1 MKWIQKIIWWLI
13 AVNSLDIIYFSNA
26 SIPAQVSEQLKFLL
40 KSCFADRLNPVIISE
55 DLTDIAY
62 TETTDSSN
70 DVAFF
75 ETDYPIIVIDDN
87 FRAKNIDPYYNP
99 RYPTYVLSVK
109 SVKKLETTL
118 RELASLSTWNVNSHF
133 FIVRHNHNDCDKD
146 GEKVLKVLW
155 KMDLL
160 SSFYVCLEPND
171 NEAIPSNVIADT
183 RTMLYTF
190 NPFSNY
196 APLPWQEIHRVKQP
210 IDDNRSEQDQDKR
223 WTLYKQ
229 PYLND
234 TKLCPSL
241 TFDKTK
247 HLNAY
252 PIKAVSAAKPST
264 NWTPNHPVNF
274 KELRKTLSYPHLKF
288 FETLFSSLNV
298 TPIINYG
305 IKGRYVNNTP
315 VGLLKTI
322 INGTHDVCFNLQYIT
337 NDGYK
342 LIDIINPGPENDLFI
357 IIKKNGT
364 LMPVEKNRNFKNYK
378 LVLIALIVLLIS
390 YIIIIV
396 NNINNNFIDDDD
408 DNNDPA
414 YGNSFLDIIGFIIS
428 GGISARLT
436 SYSMRLMF
444 VTMTIFVFIICPEL
458 QGEIISLSTTID
470 HNYPASI
477 KDLFYLDYNV
487 YINSV
492 LKDTVIE
499 MKSELNTDVKR
510 LHAPL
515 HSVEC
520 YEQILKDD
528 TTACVYKNKRQ
539 IDMASEHNF
548 HLSRTFEISKY
559 VFFWSRKNFP
569 LKNKIDQMA
578 LRMQESGLFDY
589 WEKQNVYYPF
599 CKLKAKE
606 ATEPSA
612 EYDAVDFEHLKQAY
626 VFLAAAMGLS
636 VVIFIIEIMAGKIR
650 NSRRRNLI
658 RERQR
663 KLKIR
668 LEQMRRENVN
678 NRFLEDKVRIVN
690 RRVVILP

>member
-1 MKWIQKIIWWLI
+1 MNWIRQIIWWLI
-13 AVNSLDIIYFSNA
+13 AVNSLNIIYFSNA

-62 TETTDSSN
+62 TETTDPSDN
-70 DVAFF
+70 VTFF
-75 ETDYPIIVIDDN
+75 ETDYPIIVIDGN
-87 FRAKNIDPYYNP
+87 FRAKNVEPYYNP

-109 SVKKLETTL
+109 SVKKLEKGL

-133 FIVRHNHNDCDKD
+133 FIVRHNHNNCDKD

-171 NEAIPSNVIADT
+171 NETIPTNVIADT

-190 NPFSNY
+190 NPFSNH
-196 APLPWQEIHRVKQP
+196 APLPWQEIHRVKRL
-210 IDDNRSEQDQDKR
+210 IDDNRPEQDQDKH

-229 PYLND
+229 SYSND

-247 HLNAY
+247 HLNGY
-252 PIKAVSAAKPST
+252 PIRAILAAKPNT
-264 NWTPNHPVNF
+264 TWTPNHSVNM
-274 KELRKTLSYPHLKF
+274 KELGKVLPYPHFKL

-298 TPIINYG
+298 THLINY
-305 IKGRYVNNTP
+305 RNHSPYANNTP
-315 VGLLKTI
+315 VGYLKTI
-322 INGTHDVCFNLQYIT
+322 INGTHDVCLNLQYIT

-342 LIDIINPGPENDLFI
+342 LIDIINPGPEDDLFGLT
-357 IIKKNGT
+357 KKNGT
-364 LMPVEKNRNFKNYK
+364 LMPVENNRNFKNYK
-378 LVLIALIVLLIS
+378 LVLIVLIVLLIS
-390 YIIIIV
+390 YIIIIL

-414 YGNSFLDIIGFIIS
+414 YGNSFLDIIRFIIS
-428 GGISARLT
+428 SGISARLT

-444 VTMTIFVFIICPEL
+444 VTMTLFVFIICPEL

-470 HNYPASI
+470 HRYPASI

-487 YINSV
+487 YIQPA
-492 LKDTVIE
+492 LKNTVID
-499 MKSELNTDVKR
+499 MKLELNTDVKR

-515 HSVEC
+515 HSGDC
-520 YEQILKDD
+520 YNQLWKDD
-528 TTACVYKNKRQ
+528 TTACVYKNQGQFAK
-539 IDMASEHNF
+539 AFKHNLHVF
-548 HLSRTFEISKY
+548 QTFEISKY
-559 VFFWSRKNFP
+559 IFFCSRKNFP
-569 LKNKIDQMA
+569 LKNKIDQIA
-578 LRMQESGLFDY
+578 LRIQESGLFKY
-589 WEKQNVYYPF
+589 WETQNIYNPF
-599 CKLKAKE
+599 NKLKAKE
-606 ATEPSA
+606 AVDPFA
-612 EYDAVDFEHLKQAY
+612 QYDAVDFEDLEQVY
-626 VFLAAAMGLS
+626 CFLAAAMGLS
-636 VVIFIIEIMAGKIR
+636 VVIFIIEIMTDKIK
-650 NSRRRNLI
+650 NSRRQDLI